1 MGELRT
7 HTCTVGPRKKKSD
20 NLLGNVVNRKSKGTL
35 YDVKQACHFLILNV
49 VNFVERISTEKTI
62 FTSRSA
68 NDTDRSVL

>member
-7 HTCTVGPRKKKSD
+7 HTCTVGPRKKSE

-49 VNFVERISTEKTI
+49 VNFVERIHTEKTI
-62 FTSRSA
+62 FTSKSA